1 MIDDPPVMIELRYV
15 GGPIDNNLRA
25 KAAIFRQWA
34 TEIDELADQLESH
47 NIRNVELRFESNLS
61 IGLDK
66 VLSWVYDAKKS
77 VSSMMFHGEL
87 PTRFAVAEKPSK
99 YTIESEYE
107 TRSAEAQRNTIE
119 RRVVAPRV
127 GEFVY
132 RSPLG
137 GLYAKYVWDGSAFV
151 FEELTP

>member
-1 MIDDPPVMIELRYV
+1 MSRNRDKSEFTTD
-15 GGPIDNNLRA
+15 NLRA

-61 IGLDK
+61 IGLEK

-87 PTRFAVAEKPSK
+87 PTRFSAVAEKPSK
-99 YTIESEYE
+99 YTIDSEYE
-107 TRSAEAQRNTIE
+107 ARSAE
-119 RRVVAPRV
+119 
-127 GEFVY
+127 
-132 RSPLG
+132 PLRKAAA
-137 GLYAKYVWDGSAFV
+137 LAKPKPTAEKKPKKNSG
-151 FEELTP
+151 